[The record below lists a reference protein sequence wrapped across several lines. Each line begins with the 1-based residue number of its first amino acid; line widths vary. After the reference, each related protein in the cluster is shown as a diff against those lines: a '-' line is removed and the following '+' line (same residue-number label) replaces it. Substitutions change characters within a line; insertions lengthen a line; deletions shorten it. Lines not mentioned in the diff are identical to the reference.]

1 MSDHLTEKYQ
11 QQLDE
16 KTNRVKDLLSSFYRS
31 NIDIYASQPT
41 HFRMRA
47 EFRIWHEGHDTY
59 HIMFNKV
66 DKEQYRVDQLEA
78 ASEIINT
85 AMALMTAAFKG
96 NEILRRKLFQVD
108 YLSTL
113 TDNLLI
119 TLVYHKALDD
129 TWEAE
134 VNKLKASFPAHLNI
148 NFIGRSK
155 KQKVMLDN
163 DFVIEELPISNKIY
177 QFKQI
182 ENSFTQPNARV
193 NCNMIEW
200 SIAQVTDQ
208 SRDLLEL
215 YCGSGNFSVP
225 LASCF
230 KNVLATEISKTSVSA
245 AQFNIAVNNVDN
257 LTIVRLSSEEFVE
270 AMAGV
275 RQFRRLQDV
284 DLTAYDFSTVL
295 VDPPRAGI
303 DDDTLALIQQFDNII
318 YISCNPLTLADNLQ
332 TLCLTHEVKRAAVF
346 DQFPFTE
353 HIESGVYLARKS

>member
-16 KTNRVKDLLSSFYRS
+16 KTNRVRDLLSSFYS
-31 NIDIYASQPT
+31 SDIDIYTSQPT

-47 EFRIWHEGHDTY
+47 EFRIWHEGDDTY

-85 AMALMTAAFKG
+85 AMVLMTAAFKG
-96 NEILRRKLFQVD
+96 NEVLRRKLFQVD

-113 TDNLLI
+113 TDKLLI

-129 TWEAE
+129 IWQAE
-134 VNKLKASFPAHLNI
+134 VNKLKASFPNYLNI
-148 NFIGRSK
+148 SFIGRSK
-155 KQKVMLDN
+155 KQKVILDN
-163 DFVIEELPISNKIY
+163 DFVIEELPINHKTY

-200 SIAQVTDQ
+200 SMAQVRDQ
-208 SRDLLEL
+208 NRDLLEL

-230 KNVLATEISKTSVSA
+230 KKVLATEISKTSVNA
-245 AQFNIAVNNVDN
+245 AQFNIATNNIDN

-275 RQFRRLQDV
+275 RKFRRLQDI
-284 DLTAYDFSTVL
+284 DLRAYDFSTVL

-303 DDDTLALIQQFDNII
+303 DDKTIALIQQFDHII

-332 TLCLTHEVKRAAVF
+332 TLCLTHEISRAAVF

-353 HIESGVYLARKS
+353 HIESGVYLERKL